1 MKLIL
6 RGDKS
11 ATEKE
16 KERRGE
22 ARQGGRGKNKNCGP
36 PPPHSPSSLFLV
48 SGLVSTIACVPCFSR
63 ITDTV
68 TLDASLQIVS
78 SLSETT

>member
-6 RGDKS
+6 TGDKR

-22 ARQGGRGKNKNCGP
+22 ARQGGRDKNKNCGAP
-36 PPPHSPSSLFLV
+36 PSPSSLFLV

-68 TLDASLQIVS
+68 ILDASLQIVS